1 LTKYSDLPPICKG
14 YLLNYHFWRQRY
26 TKRNSWLKSYLFAME
41 ARSNEERFWPSQVKI
56 GYIPTGI
63 YRENQF
69 QKDELK
75 KFRLMK
81 KNHIRNIAII
91 SHVDHGKTTLLNAML
106 KQTGVFRVNQ
116 AVEDRVMDSLDLE
129 KERGITIMAKNT
141 AIDYNGVKINIVD
154 TPGHADFGGEVERS
168 LNMVD
173 GAILLVDAS
182 EGPLPQTRFVLKKA
196 LALHLPII
204 LIINKID
211 RADARIEEV
220 INDTYDL
227 FIDLGAGEN
236 QIEFPILYTNAK
248 IGVSHKKRGDDSTDL
263 RPLLQTIIE
272 YIPAPR
278 GNDEDIPQF
287 LVTNLDYDPYVG
299 QIALGRLQ
307 SGKLEMNSNYS
318 LCTKEKIVP
327 GIKFTALYTFY
338 GLTKKAVTSVE
349 SGDIIALSG
358 VENVSIGDTIS
369 SMTDPRP
376 LPRLQVD
383 EPTVSM
389 MFYVNDSPFAG
400 TEGKYLTSRHLLER
414 LEKEA
419 LRNVAIKIKKLDRTD
434 AFEVCGRGELQMAVL
449 IETMRR
455 EGYEL
460 MVSRPQVITKEQK
473 GKTLEPVERLFLDIP
488 EEFVGKITEK
498 LSVRKG
504 RMESLVNKG
513 SGRVSMEFLIP
524 SRGLIGFR
532 SQFLTDTKGG
542 GVMNSLLEDY
552 SPWFGPIPQRMT
564 GALVADRSGRVTSYA
579 SFAME
584 DRGEM
589 IVEIGTEVYAGM
601 IVGERNRSSDLNVN
615 IIKEKKLTNMRA
627 STSDTTIILRP
638 PRILSL
644 DQAIEF
650 IAEDELV
657 EITPKSVRLR
667 KMELDAARRQQ
678 KSRKDD

>member
-1 LTKYSDLPPICKG
+1 
-14 YLLNYHFWRQRY
+14 
-26 TKRNSWLKSYLFAME
+26 
-41 ARSNEERFWPSQVKI
+41 
-56 GYIPTGI
+56 
-63 YRENQF
+63 
-69 QKDELK
+69 
-75 KFRLMK
+75 MK
-81 KNHIRNIAII
+81 KDHIRNIAII

-116 AVEDRVMDSLDLE
+116 AVEDRVMDSMDLE

-141 AIDYNGVKINIVD
+141 AVDYNGVKINIVD

-173 GAILLVDAS
+173 GAILLVDSS

-204 LIINKID
+204 LVINKID

-220 INDTYDL
+220 INDTFDL
-227 FIDLGAGEN
+227 FIDLGAEEK

-248 IGVSHKKRGDDSTDL
+248 IGISHKKLGDESNDL
-263 RPLLQTIIE
+263 QPLLQTIIE
-272 YIPAPR
+272 RIPAPQ

-287 LVTNLDYDPYVG
+287 LVTNLDYDSYVG
-299 QIALGRLQ
+299 QIAVGRLQ
-307 SGKLEMNSNYS
+307 SGKLEMNVSYS
-318 LCTKEKIVP
+318 LCTQEKIITGV
-327 GIKFTALYTFY
+327 KFSALYTFY
-338 GLTKKAVTSVE
+338 GLTKKLVESVE

-369 SMTDPRP
+369 SLSEPRA

-389 MFYVNDSPFAG
+389 IFYVNNSPFAG
-400 TEGKYLTSRHLLER
+400 KEGKYLTSRHLLER

-419 LRNVAIKIKKLDRTD
+419 LRNVAIRIKKLGRTD

-449 IETMRR
+449 VETMRR
-455 EGYEL
+455 ESYEL
-460 MVSRPQVITKEQK
+460 MVSRPRVITRQQN
-473 GKTLEPVERLFLDIP
+473 GKTYEPVERLFLDIP

-498 LSVRKG
+498 LSIRKG

-552 SPWFGPIPQRMT
+552 APWFGSIPQRMT
-564 GALVADRSGRVTSYA
+564 GALVADRHGRVTSYA

-589 IVEIGTEVYAGM
+589 IVEIGTDVYAGM
-601 IVGERNRSSDLNVN
+601 IVGERNRASDLNVN
-615 IIKEKKLTNMRA
+615 ITKEKKLTNMRA
-627 STSDTTIILRP
+627 SSSDATVILRP

-667 KMELDAARRQQ
+667 KMELDATKRQM

>member
-1 LTKYSDLPPICKG
+1 
-14 YLLNYHFWRQRY
+14 
-26 TKRNSWLKSYLFAME
+26 M
-41 ARSNEERFWPSQVKI
+41 
-56 GYIPTGI
+56 
-63 YRENQF
+63 
-69 QKDELK
+69 K
-75 KFRLMK
+75 KFHL
-81 KNHIRNIAII
+81 RNIAII

-106 KQTGVFRVNQ
+106 KQTGVFHANRV
-116 AVEDRVMDSLDLE
+116 VEDRVMDSMDLE
-129 KERGITIMAKNT
+129 RERGITIMAKNT
-141 AIDYNGVKINIVD
+141 AVNYNDVKINIVD

-196 LALHLPII
+196 LGLRLPII
-204 LIINKID
+204 LVINKID
-211 RADARIEEV
+211 RCDARIEEV
-220 INDTYDL
+220 ISETYDL
-227 FIDLGAGEN
+227 FIDLGAEEH

-248 IGVSHKKRGDDSTDL
+248 AGISHEKIGDDSADL
-263 RPLLQTIIE
+263 QPLLQTIIE
-272 YIPAPR
+272 YIPPPQ
-278 GNDEDIPQF
+278 GDDEAITQF

-299 QIALGRLQ
+299 QIAVGRLQ
-307 SGKLEMNSNYS
+307 SGKLEMNTNYS
-318 LCTKEKIVP
+318 LCTEYKIIP
-327 GIKFTALYTFY
+327 GVKLTALYTFF
-338 GLTKKAVTSVE
+338 GLAKKPAQSVE

-358 VENVSIGDTIS
+358 VENVKIGDTIS
-369 SMTDPRP
+369 SLAEPRP
-376 LPRLQVD
+376 LPRLLVD

-389 MFYVNDSPFAG
+389 MFYVNDSPFG
-400 TEGKYLTSRHLLER
+400 GKEGKYLTSRHLLER
-414 LEKEA
+414 LEKEQ
-419 LRNVAIKIKKLDRTD
+419 LRNVAIKIKKLERTD

-460 MVSRPQVITKEQK
+460 MVSRPQVITRQVN
-473 GKTLEPVERLFLDIP
+473 GKTCEPVERLFLDIP

-498 LSVRKG
+498 LSIRKG

-532 SQFLTDTKGG
+532 NQFLTDTKGG

-552 SPWFGPIPQRMT
+552 APWFGSIPQRTT
-564 GALVADRSGRVTSYA
+564 GVLVADRSGRVTPYA
-579 SFAME
+579 SYAME

-589 IVEIGTEVYAGM
+589 IVEIGTDVYAGM

-627 STSDTTIILRP
+627 STSDATVILRP

-657 EITPKSVRLR
+657 EVTPKSVRLR
-667 KMELDAARRQQ
+667 KMELDATKRQM
-678 KSRKDD
+678 KSRREE